1 MHLKTGNN
9 ESNKGE
15 KSMNKKRIAGILCAA
30 VMAAAVLTP
39 VTALADRVEDKPY
52 LSLGADLNEEEK
64 ATVLKLLEVDADGL
78 YNYDVYEVTNQQEYD
93 YLGSYLDESVIG
105 SRALSSV
112 KVTGKEAGYG
122 IQVTSYNI
130 TYCTEGMYQ
139 NALATAG
146 MEDAEVIV
154 AGPYNITGTS
164 ALVGAM
170 EAYARMTGEVIEPE
184 LADGATN
191 ELIVT
196 GDIAKSIGDSE
207 KAEELI
213 AAIKEIIVANEYTDP
228 EEIEAV
234 IDDVAKQL
242 EISLSEEDRQLIRDL
257 MEKLGSLDLNLESIK
272 EQAGALYDRISN
284 LDLSEYGI
292 TKENVDGFFA
302 KMGQF
307 FSELWAQFMSM
318 FG

>member
-1 MHLKTGNN
+1 MTK
-9 ESNKGE
+9 EIKG
-15 KSMNKKRIAGILCAA
+15 KSMSKKRIAGILSAA
-30 VMAAAVLTP
+30 MLAAAVLTP
-39 VTALADRVEDKPY
+39 VTVLADRVEDKPY

-64 ATVLKLLEVDADGL
+64 ATVLQLLEVEADGL
-78 YNYDVYEVTNQQEYD
+78 DNYDVYEVTNQQEYD

-112 KVTGKEAGYG
+112 KVTGKESGYG
-122 IQVTSYNI
+122 IQVTTYNI
-130 TYCTEGMYQ
+130 SYCTEGMYQ

-146 MEDAEVIV
+146 IEDAEVIV

-196 GDIAKSIGDSE
+196 GDIAESIGDSE

-213 AAIKEIIVANEYTDP
+213 AAVKEIIVANEYTDP

-234 IDDVAKQL
+234 IDDVANQL
-242 EISLSEEDRQLIRDL
+242 EISLSEEDRQLIREL

-272 EQAGALYDRISN
+272 EQASALYDRISS

-292 TKENVDGFFA
+292 TQENVDGILA
-302 KMGQF
+302 KIGQF
-307 FSELWAQFMSM
+307 FSELWAQIMGM
-318 FG
+318 FE